1 MDARGSVMLVV
12 KRSDDLVIQ
21 QTLRG
26 QQVGSYFGN
35 AVVAVDLNGDGWK
48 DLLVG
53 APFYFSRHPE
63 AGGAVYVYM
72 NGRER
77 FHSEASV
84 VIQGST
90 VFAGF
95 RTFGYSLAAGV
106 DVDGNNY
113 PDLLVGSLDDTVALL
128 RSRPVIQLNNRLRVS
143 PDVVDP
149 NDCDFCLKPRLRF
162 HGTRE
167 SVYSSILSGDISGS
181 VECFVEGVALL
192 CQLGNPFRSNQ
203 KVKTWSC
210 SPFSTSCSTTVL
222 LNPAE
227 TLFSAPVFQVQLF
240 IKFEPSELALDT
252 REIRSQLR
260 LSTGHVIGEQAMKT
274 TEDIGSLVVFTFQDY
289 SDASSVLVQGKATLK
304 LKTTKSTINMK
315 SSPLLIDVNIY
326 PESGLQQ
333 NSGAPLWII
342 VVSVLAGVLLLAVIC
357 LLLWKCRFFVRQ
369 EAWQTAVLQQKRI
382 MGSAEQHQHVDDD
395 GFLIQDQMTST
406 RNRNSQKHWV
416 TIWTEIH

>member
-1 MDARGSVMLVV
+1 
-12 KRSDDLVIQ
+12 
-21 QTLRG
+21 
-26 QQVGSYFGN
+26 
-35 AVVAVDLNGDGWK
+35 
-48 DLLVG
+48 
-53 APFYFSRHPE
+53 
-63 AGGAVYVYM
+63 
-72 NGRER
+72 
-77 FHSEASV
+77 

-143 PDVVDP
+143 PDVVNP
-149 NDCDFCLKPRLRF
+149 NDCDFWRNGSQLLNY
-162 HGTRE
+162 T
-167 SVYSSILSGDISGS
+167 SSIRRLLLEVNVSNAASPGQPAEDAHNTVLNISIPPSLIYSGGDISGS

-260 LSTGHVIGEQAMKT
+260 LST
-274 TEDIGSLVVFTFQDY
+274 
-289 SDASSVLVQGKATLK
+289 
-304 LKTTKSTINMK
+304 
-315 SSPLLIDVNIY
+315 
-326 PESGLQQ
+326 
-333 NSGAPLWII
+333 
-342 VVSVLAGVLLLAVIC
+342 
-357 LLLWKCRFFVRQ
+357 
-369 EAWQTAVLQQKRI
+369 
-382 MGSAEQHQHVDDD
+382 
-395 GFLIQDQMTST
+395 
-406 RNRNSQKHWV
+406 
-416 TIWTEIH
+416 